1 MINVLYDHR
10 AVVKLQVK
18 VFYVSSIQ
26 VAVRLSRNSATHVMF
41 QLFCLLN
48 IPWGME
54 ANTVKLGNKELFG
67 HPKIVP

>member
-18 VFYVSSIQ
+18 VFYVSIQ

-48 IPWGME
+48 IPRGME
-54 ANTVKLGNKELFG
+54 ANIKVSR
-67 HPKIVP
+67 